1 MYIDPEEAR
10 KIVWKRW
17 RDLEIRRKV
26 REYVGKI
33 PDFLQHGPRAVLAR
47 QLATPNFEFLSFSE
61 ATPKS
66 GLRPILI
73 EYTGDK
79 FCSKNRDKLLL
90 GKMTFYHGK
99 GRKNGDHITCR
110 RIINFNKYDGKALI
124 KVKTLWEEDFVGFH
138 HRLLFQNSPEMAI
151 SDVSAWLSKM
161 GGDPRLFWPRL
172 FALFICHGILFDNFH
187 AEGHEAEFTKKII
200 RPALQAAEERF
211 GLKPLIVPL
220 VPTEKEKEA
229 YWSWYPECFEEEV
242 NYLTNVQ
249 GNKIFDIS
257 KKRASI

>member
-1 MYIDPEEAR
+1 MYVELEEAR
-10 KIVWKRW
+10 QIVRRRW
-17 RDLEIRRKV
+17 HDLETRRKV
-26 REYVGKI
+26 RDYVGEI
-33 PDFLQHGPRAVLAR
+33 PPFLQHGPRAVLAR
-47 QLATPNFEFLSFSE
+47 QLATPNLEFSCFSE
-61 ATPKS
+61 AAPKS
-66 GLRPILI
+66 GLRPTLI

-90 GKMTFYHGK
+90 GKMTFFHGK

-110 RIINFNKYDGKALI
+110 RIIDFNRYDGKAFI

-138 HRLLFQNSPEMAI
+138 HRLLFQNSPGMATA
-151 SDVSAWLSKM
+151 DVSAWLSKM
-161 GGDPRLFWPRL
+161 GGDPRLFWPCL

-187 AEGHEAEFTKKII
+187 TEGHEAEFTKKII
-200 RPALQAAEERF
+200 RPALQATEERF

-229 YWSWYPECFEEEV
+229 YWSWYPDCFEEEV
-242 NYLTNVQ
+242 NYLAKVP
-249 GNKIFDIS
+249 GNEIFDIS